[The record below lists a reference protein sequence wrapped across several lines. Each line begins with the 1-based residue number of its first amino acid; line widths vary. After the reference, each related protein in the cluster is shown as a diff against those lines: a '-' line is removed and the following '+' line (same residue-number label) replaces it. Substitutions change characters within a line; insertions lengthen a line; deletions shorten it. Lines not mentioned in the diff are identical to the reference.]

1 MRNLFEKFP
10 DAVAVLIVFGFP
22 NLMAYLSGESLPFS
36 FQHGM
41 LMAIWLR
48 LVKFDWGVEKKAAK
62 L

>member
-1 MRNLFEKFP
+1 MRSFLERLP
-10 DAVAVLIVFGFP
+10 DAAAVIIIFGLP

-36 FQHGM
+36 FQHVL